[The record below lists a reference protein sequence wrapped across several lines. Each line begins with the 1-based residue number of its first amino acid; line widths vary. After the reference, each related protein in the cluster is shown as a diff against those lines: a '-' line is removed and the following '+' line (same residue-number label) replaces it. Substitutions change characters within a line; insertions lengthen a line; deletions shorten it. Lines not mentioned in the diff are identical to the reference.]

1 MELRQVL
8 LILGALVSPWV
19 LLLPGTRPLNQS
31 MDIVFYGHRPLG
43 TVNQAVVNTQ
53 RAFWSLLFHYWLF
66 QLCLWEETVLF
77 FFPGSLY
84 FPLELTPLLD
94 AALGISDQ
102 CSMQAVFN
110 RVESCLLRALPGLW
124 RAETIIL
131 GVGVL
136 KLYN

>member
-1 MELRQVL
+1 
-8 LILGALVSPWV
+8 
-19 LLLPGTRPLNQS
+19 

-53 RAFWSLLFHYWLF
+53 RAFWSLLF
-66 QLCLWEETVLF
+66 CLWEETVLF